1 VNMELF
7 RLHGVVRGGNSLSIL
22 ADETF
27 DYGYVGVNVWP
38 EEKFV
43 DRPGLCCWAE
53 GEPLSIYEVRED
65 SLFLHGALV
74 RVVQV
79 EEDDVNKFK
88 SYLCGH
94 WKRTL

>member
-1 VNMELF
+1 MTAQKHVYLISGWTNGQCELKKIKPYYK
-7 RLHGVVRGGNSLSIL
+7 L
-22 ADETF
+22 
-27 DYGYVGVNVWP
+27 
-38 EEKFV
+38 
-43 DRPGLCCWAE
+43 AE